1 MTHRSPTE
9 EPGGADEIAAAH
21 DVLVDEEHGGDARHR
36 SIDTHGRPPTSDDAS
51 SID

>member
-21 DVLVDEEHGGDARHR
+21 DALADEEHGGDARHR
-36 SIDTHGRPPTSDDAS
+36 PLDTHGRPSMVDDPTS
-51 SID
+51 ID